1 MAHIH
6 NVIDSD
12 VHYKIDKITRDVA
25 NTFEIKKALVQH
37 DHNSERITFEMPR
50 YIDGHDIMECNR
62 REILFINTD
71 MVEKDKKSGK
81 YEIKDLQVKSDDEN
95 TVTFSWLVS
104 GDSTEYA
111 GTINFNVRFSYVS
124 NENVEYSWNTAII
137 RIKVIPGMPKV
148 MGDENKIV
156 LIPEF
161 WYERIEENWK

>member
-50 YIDGHDIMECNR
+50 YIDGHDIMECNH

-71 MVEKDKKSGK
+71 MIEKEKKSGI
-81 YEIKDLQVKSDDEN
+81 YEIKDLQVKSNDEN
-95 TVTFSWLVS
+95 TVMFSWLIS
-104 GDSTEYA
+104 GDSTKYA
-111 GTINFNVRFSYVS
+111 GTINFSVRFYYVS
-124 NENVEYSWNTAII
+124 NENIEYSWNTAII
-137 RIKVIPGMPKV
+137 KINVKPGMPEEI
-148 MGDENKIV
+148 GDEDKVV

-161 WYERIEENWK
+161 WYERIEEDWR